1 MGKQR
6 YPLHVELES
15 GEEWDVTADQRD
27 VARWEI
33 QPFGGAVLEASAK
46 YNTFARFL
54 AWSAST
60 RNETTALTW
69 DAFDKAAVEVAE
81 LEQPEGATPDDV
93 ADPGSPAAS
102 DTP

>member
-1 MGKQR
+1 VATQR
-6 YPLHVELES
+6 YPLHVELD
-15 GEEWDVTADQRD
+15 GGKEWDIVADQRD

-33 QPFGGAVLEASAK
+33 QPFGGAVLEAPAK

-60 RNETTALTW
+60 RNNITDLTW
-69 DAFDKAAVEVAE
+69 DAFDKAAIEVNEVED
-81 LEQPEGATPDDV
+81 GKPDDE
-93 ADPGSPAAS
+93 AGDPGDRAAS